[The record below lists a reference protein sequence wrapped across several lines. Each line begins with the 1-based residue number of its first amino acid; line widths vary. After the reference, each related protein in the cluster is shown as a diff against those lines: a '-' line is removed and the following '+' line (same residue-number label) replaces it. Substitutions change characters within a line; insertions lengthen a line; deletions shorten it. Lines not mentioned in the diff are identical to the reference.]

1 MDELAYI
8 VYTVIRADRMDD
20 LTAWEL
26 SVFYTRQMA
35 EHAFDEILERLKKL
49 RDEKKLKVDVRVL
62 LNKVEYMDEL
72 EALEAMAAKLAAKF
86 EDMPEGEL
94 DINIGKET
102 YKCISENAPGLG
114 NNLKYRDVYFD

>member
-8 VYTVIRADRMDD
+8 VYTVIRADRMED

-26 SVFYTRQMA
+26 SVYYTITMA
-35 EHAFDEILERLKKL
+35 ERAFDEILERLKAL

-72 EALEAMAAKLAAKF
+72 EALEAMAAKL
-86 EDMPEGEL
+86 EDIPEDEL
-94 DINIGKET
+94 DTDIGKET
-102 YKCISENAPGLG
+102 FKCISENASGLG